1 MREHRNARPQL
12 SCSSLGLLEGRNG
25 AVRGAR
31 DAVKPSG
38 LGHLWRRYVG
48 PQASLVMTK
57 TAVDAHFDVLSRA
70 PGARTRTGPLLVHG
84 RREVAKVTAQVTERA
99 AVGALLVYC
108 LLQRR
113 MLFRSY
119 SALSQA
125 FRQALGGLETF
136 RNVEM
141 DSDNFHRNP
150 ESNAKRR
157 RQSPGTEN
165 LKRAR
170 GARAAAERPHCR
182 TGRATVILSNHKTQ
196 RVSVAL
202 PRRQIFLRLPEN
214 TALLKESF
222 ARLETDVGPPSS
234 TDLARCGSR
243 ELLEGSAAI
252 LKAEAVQRSG
262 KDQRQRISLAIFCEL
277 ACSGVPDGAKNAT
290 LASDLP

>member
-1 MREHRNARPQL
+1 MEARGKDLKKREDADQDECALRAHVRVHQNARPQL

-48 PQASLVMTK
+48 PQASLEMTK
-57 TAVDAHFDVLSRA
+57 TAVDAHFDALSRA

-99 AVGALLVYC
+99 AVGAFLVYC
-108 LLQRR
+108 LLQHR

-141 DSDNFHRNP
+141 DSDNFHRSP

-157 RQSPGTEN
+157 RSRSICKSMQEN
-165 LKRAR
+165 K
-170 GARAAAERPHCR
+170 G
-182 TGRATVILSNHKTQ
+182 S
-196 RVSVAL
+196 
-202 PRRQIFLRLPEN
+202 
-214 TALLKESF
+214 
-222 ARLETDVGPPSS
+222 PSS
-234 TDLARCGSR
+234 SR
-243 ELLEGSAAI
+243 ETSLSH
-252 LKAEAVQRSG
+252 RSCNR
-262 KDQRQRISLAIFCEL
+262 DPE
-277 ACSGVPDGAKNAT
+277 
-290 LASDLP
+290 